1 MAMQIDAG
9 IDFMLWLTGQEY
21 ALNVFDREYSR
32 SVPRLRKAAPL
43 AEMYAYVRKEREEQ
57 RLLKLEEYTA
67 CFLNW
72 AGRYLQTNPAVIT
85 SRGESIAVA
94 AVKKIGQRI
103 TEALHRRHGT
113 NKNLIASVKH
123 HSSIDSTSK
132 RPKTGFS
139 KGSRRKRKR
148 AASLAISTSGV
159 DKHQLEVIRPI
170 TVATPTDG
178 QQGISIDQEERS
190 RTQDDCNEPHSS
202 DSSEVVDDQQTE
214 ASCSPSPDGVV
225 VPLPTWQGGQSLF
238 QDDYNELHSSD
249 PSMVVDDQETDTPYG
264 PSIDE
269 VAIPMPTDDQCDQ
282 GYPQEMS
289 PEVRNQA
296 DDLKSLGVTPLHGCP
311 VQLLQNGTVQL
322 NKPSQQRSLR
332 FRMSNKEAKR
342 ILEFK
347 KAPTIHF
354 TLEEIRLHVD
364 NDVVYRKPIERL
376 LGSKEGP
383 EWLIQITRE
392 FENLF
397 QEFPERGGAEGATK
411 GNELTVIPH
420 STSLGT
426 PWKNGELQRKLR
438 QGASFPCNPLTNGT
452 NMGRVCFRGV
462 QLLVPETADFA
473 TVQIQCDL
481 VAAGLQHSNPCA
493 TKIRDKDPATRL
505 GIKLKF
511 ASTLGREMKELWATL
526 GGEANTKKLN
536 SLVDFLDGK
545 DEQWTEQQPRRFLDK
560 NKGRGRTKPSYTS

>member
-1 MAMQIDAG
+1 M
-9 IDFMLWLTGQEY
+9 
-21 ALNVFDREYSR
+21 
-32 SVPRLRKAAPL
+32 
-43 AEMYAYVRKEREEQ
+43 
-57 RLLKLEEYTA
+57 KLEEYTPS
-67 CFLNW
+67 FLHW

-103 TEALHRRHGT
+103 GEALHRKHGT
-113 NKNLIASVKH
+113 NKDLIAPAKH

-132 RPKTGFS
+132 RPKNGFS
-139 KGSRRKRKR
+139 NGSRRKRKR
-148 AASLAISTSGV
+148 AASLASSTSGV
-159 DKHQLEVIRPI
+159 DEHQLEVIQPI
-170 TVATPTDG
+170 TVATPTDS
-178 QQGISIDQEERS
+178 QQGINIGQEERS
-190 RTQDDCNEPHSS
+190 RTQGDCNEPHSS

-214 ASCSPSPDGVV
+214 ASCSPSPDGVAV
-225 VPLPTWQGGQSLF
+225 SLPTWQGGQSLF

-249 PSMVVDDQETDTPYG
+249 PSMIVDDQETDTPYG
-264 PSIDE
+264 LSIDE

-282 GYPQEMS
+282 DHLQETS
-289 PEVRNQA
+289 PEARNQA
-296 DDLKSLGVTPLHGCP
+296 DDLKGLGVTLFHGCP
-311 VQLLQNGTVQL
+311 VRLLQNGAVQL
-322 NKPSQQRSLR
+322 KKPSQQRSLR

-347 KAPTIHF
+347 KPPTVHF

-364 NDVVYRKPIERL
+364 NDVVYRKPTERL
-376 LGSKEGP
+376 LGLKEGL
-383 EWLIQITRE
+383 ERLIQKTRE
-392 FENLF
+392 LENLF
-397 QEFPERGGAEGATK
+397 QELSERGGAEGPTK
-411 GNELTVIPH
+411 GNEPTVIPH
-420 STSLGT
+420 RTSPGSA
-426 PWKNGELQRKLR
+426 WKNEELQRKLR

-493 TKIRDKDPATRL
+493 TIIRDKDPAARL

-511 ASTLGREMKELWATL
+511 TSTLDREMKELWATL
-526 GGEANTKKLN
+526 GGEGNTRKLN

-545 DEQWTEQQPRRFLDK
+545 DVQWTEQQPRRFLDK